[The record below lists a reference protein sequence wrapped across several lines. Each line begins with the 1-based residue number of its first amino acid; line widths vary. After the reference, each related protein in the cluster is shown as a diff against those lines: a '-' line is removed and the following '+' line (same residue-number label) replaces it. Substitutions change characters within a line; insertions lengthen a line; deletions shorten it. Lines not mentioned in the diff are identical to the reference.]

1 MKRRTLLKF
10 AAGGALGAGLLPVW
24 WPRKPEAPAIRP
36 APPEPPA
43 PVAPPAP
50 ASPRSELPDRAERIR
65 RFDEDLPGDVFL
77 PEERW
82 PVFLVTL
89 ARLERV
95 RDLVGHG
102 NFALLGFDAMLRHAR
117 RHPVVGAFT
126 ADELAFM
133 EEIFAL
139 DARRLGFEGP
149 RVLPRLTATIPVA
162 ETVKVPG
169 TGNYLYR
176 DISLSLY
183 RRLRRDVGESL
194 ILTSGIRGIV
204 KQMHLFLAKTRR
216 TAGNLSRAARSLA
229 PPGHSF
235 HGIGDFD
242 VGKAGFGRANF
253 TARFAQT
260 EEFRRLRELD
270 YVRIRYPQDNTA
282 GVRYEPWHVRVVSA

>member
-10 AAGGALGAGLLPVW
+10 AAGGALGAGLLPLWRQQVGG
-24 WPRKPEAPAIRP
+24 PASRPASVPPVATPAP
-36 APPEPPA
+36 APPPPPA
-43 PVAPPAP
+43 KAT
-50 ASPRSELPDRAERIR
+50 LPDRAERIR
-65 RFDEDLPGDVFL
+65 RFDEDLPGDVYL
-77 PEERW
+77 PAERR
-82 PVFLVTL
+82 PVFLATL

-102 NFALLGFDAMLRHAR
+102 NFALLGFDAMLRYARGHAS
-117 RHPVVGAFT
+117 VGAFPP
-126 ADELAFM
+126 DELAFM

-204 KQMHLFLAKTRR
+204 KQMHLFLAKARR
-216 TAGNLSRAARSLA
+216 TGGNLSRAARSLA
-229 PPGHSF
+229 PPGHSY

-242 VGKAGFGRANF
+242 VGKAGFGHANF
-253 TARFAQT
+253 TARFAET
-260 EEFRRLRELD
+260 EEFRRLRQLD
-270 YVRIRYPQDNTA
+270 YVRIRYPEDNTT